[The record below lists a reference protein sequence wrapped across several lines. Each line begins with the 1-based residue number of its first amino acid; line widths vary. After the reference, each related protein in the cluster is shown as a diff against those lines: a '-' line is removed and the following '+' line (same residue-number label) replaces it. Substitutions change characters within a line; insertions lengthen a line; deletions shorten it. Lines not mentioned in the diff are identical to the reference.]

1 MSKSVLFISIDGL
14 TDALGQSQILPY
26 MIDLSKRGFHIHILS
41 QEKKNKYNTNHSEL
55 DTLLKLYQIEWSYV
69 LFKKSRF
76 PLQKIIS
83 LVQLFLKA
91 KSIVKKNGI
100 HLIHCRG
107 MIPALLAYRLKQKIN
122 INYIFDIRGFFIDE
136 KIDLG
141 TLKPN
146 QYLHSKIIAYLRK
159 KETAIYQS
167 ADAIVTIT
175 KNCIPEIYRL
185 CDYNFDINRFTV
197 IPTSVSYQLFNPQHY
212 VNKAIKK
219 ELNIDISKKV
229 LIYIGSLGDT
239 YMLEEM
245 LDFFKLIEHKNYV
258 FLLVTNDPIKNSE
271 SLLSS
276 REIPNKSLI
285 NIQASRK
292 DIPKLLAIADMGI
305 SFIRPKYAKIASCPT
320 KMGEMAAMGIP
331 VICNGEIGDLDF
343 VVEQYD
349 LGAVVSEF
357 SNLEYLRAFEKVK
370 NMDKVNI
377 REQSQ
382 AYFDLDLALDKYQTV
397 YKNLLAH

>member
-26 MIDLSKRGFHIHILS
+26 MIDLSKKGFHIHILS
-41 QEKKNKYNTNHSEL
+41 QEKKNKYNINHSEL
-55 DTLLKLYQIEWSYV
+55 EVLLKSYQIEWSYV

-100 HLIHCRG
+100 QLIHCRG

-122 INYIFDIRGFFIDE
+122 IKYIYDIRGFFIDE

-141 TLKPN
+141 TLKPK
-146 QYLHSKIIAYLRK
+146 QYLHSKVIDYLRK

-175 KNCIPEIYRL
+175 NNCIPEIYRL
-185 CDYNFDINRFTV
+185 CDFNFDISRFTV
-197 IPTSVSYQLFNPQHY
+197 IPTSVSYQLFNPQRY
-212 VNKAIKK
+212 EKKAIKM
-219 ELNIDISKKV
+219 ELNIDASKKV
-229 LIYIGSLGDT
+229 LIYIGSLGST

-245 LDFFKLIEHKNYV
+245 LDFFKLIEHENYV
-258 FLLVTNDPIKNSE
+258 FLLVTNDPFRNSE
-271 SLLSS
+271 LLLAS
-276 REIPNKSLI
+276 RQIPKSSLI

-292 DIPKLLAIADMGI
+292 DIPKLLALADMGI

-343 VVEQYD
+343 VVEQYH

-357 SNLEYLRAFEKVK
+357 SNLEYLSALEKIK
-370 NMDKVNI
+370 TMDKVTI

-382 AYFDLDLALDKYQTV
+382 AYFDLDIAIDKYYRI
-397 YKNLLAH
+397 YKKLLAH